1 MGGDQKLKDGDE
13 IAQQMEST
21 NAAELLFFS
30 DKAQV
35 YKLKAADFADTKASV
50 MGEYVPARVQM
61 DEGESAAYMAVTT
74 DFKGYMLFV
83 FDNGKVAKVELS
95 AYYTKKNR
103 RKLINAYSDKA
114 PLAAALQILEDCDVL
129 LTSSSGR
136 RLLMNTALIAPKT
149 TKSTQ
154 GVAVMNLKKGQRIT
168 DAHIYQED
176 ELQNPSRYRKK
187 IPGARRTAGTGEGGR
202 RADLAVKN
210 QPSGK
215 TVWRSVCAGV
225 RPARRQRSVLL
236 KGGQHAVRTT
246 GLRRPP
252 GKAPARVTRKCGFA
266 ARSCFGAHKRLTVTA
281 LVSVWT

>member
-1 MGGDQKLKDGDE
+1 
-13 IAQQMEST
+13 
-21 NAAELLFFS
+21 
-30 DKAQV
+30 
-35 YKLKAADFADTKASV
+35 

-95 AYYTKKNR
+95 AYYTKTNR

-149 TKSTQ
+149 TKSTH
-154 GVAVMNLKKGQRIT
+154 GRGGDEPEKRPTHYGRAYLPRRRAAEPVAVQK
-168 DAHIYQED
+168 ED
-176 ELQNPSRYRKK
+176 S
-187 IPGARRTAGTGEGGR
+187 GARRTAERRGGR

-225 RPARRQRSVLL
+225 RPARRSV
-236 KGGQHAVRTT
+236 Q
-246 GLRRPP
+246 
-252 GKAPARVTRKCGFA
+252 
-266 ARSCFGAHKRLTVTA
+266 SY
-281 LVSVWT
+281 